1 MVMAIALLGSGCEP
15 RIEEPLPPPKI
26 ASKPATARASSAH
39 ETSPAPACLRPTPA
53 VATRQITTPVP
64 DPRCP
69 KDPLDAPPKL
79 RMGKVTFEGAPS
91 FTAEVEIAETEE
103 TRERGLMFR
112 RSMAE
117 DHGMIFAFDRP
128 RHNQFWM
135 HNTCIPLDMLFI
147 AEDGTIVG
155 IEENVPT
162 MDDSTFEVGC
172 PSSFVLELNAG
183 TTRKHGIAA
192 GQKVHLD
199 GVR

>member
-1 MVMAIALLGSGCEP
+1 
-15 RIEEPLPPPKI
+15 
-26 ASKPATARASSAH
+26 
-39 ETSPAPACLRPTPA
+39 
-53 VATRQITTPVP
+53 
-64 DPRCP
+64 
-69 KDPLDAPPKL
+69 
-79 RMGKVTFEGAPS
+79 MGKVTFEGAPD

-103 TRERGLMFR
+103 TRQRGLMFR

-117 DHGMIFAFDRP
+117 HHGMIFNFDHP

-172 PSSFVLELNAG
+172 PSSYVLELNAG
-183 TTRKHGIAA
+183 TTRRHGIAA